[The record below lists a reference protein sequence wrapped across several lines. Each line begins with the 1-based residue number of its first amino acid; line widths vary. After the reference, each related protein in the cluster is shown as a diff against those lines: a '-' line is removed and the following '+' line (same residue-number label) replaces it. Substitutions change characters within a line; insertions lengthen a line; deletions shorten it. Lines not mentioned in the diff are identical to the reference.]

1 MMCNVLFV
9 DEVSLDIRA
18 TKEWYKKQNSGL
30 EKRFALEVKKA
41 ISRLQKDPK
50 IYELKYKTYVQF
62 LQPFFHTP
70 FISLLM
76 MKLIRL

>member
-1 MMCNVLFV
+1 MLFV

-62 LQPFFHTP
+62 LQLFFHTP

-76 MKLIRL
+76 MKLVRL